1 MKLLMNAFEEYERKW
16 EEELKKLPG
25 RIETVEEALDAIEQ
39 LALNGYK
46 QIKTAEDVSLER
58 VGELYAKISVM
69 RERLINIV
77 YLARLA
83 RRILEKERKGE

>member
-1 MKLLMNAFEEYERKW
+1 MGGFSKV
-16 EEELKKLPG
+16 EEEWERELDKLPG
-25 RIETVEEALDAIEQ
+25 RIETVEQALDAIEQ

-46 QIKTAEDVSLER
+46 QIKAAEDVSMER
-58 VGELYAKISVM
+58 IGELYAKISVM

-83 RRILEKERKGE
+83 RRILEQEKEGE

>member
-16 EEELKKLPG
+16 EEEINKLPG
-25 RIETVEEALDAIEQ
+25 RIETVEQALDAIERI
-39 LALNGYK
+39 ALNGYK

-58 VGELYAKISVM
+58 VGELYAKINVM

-83 RRILEKERKGE
+83 RRILQQERKGE

>member
-1 MKLLMNAFEEYERKW
+1 MKLLMSVFEEYERKW
-16 EEELKKLPG
+16 EEELDKLPEK
-25 RIETVEEALDAIEQ
+25 IETVEQALDAIERI
-39 LALNGYK
+39 ALNGYK

-58 VGELYAKISVM
+58 IGELYAKISIM

-83 RRILEKERKGE
+83 RRILQQEREGE

>member
-1 MKLLMNAFEEYERKW
+1 MSVFEDYERKW
-16 EEELKKLPG
+16 KEELDRLPEKV
-25 RIETVEEALDAIEQ
+25 ETVEQALDAIEQ

-58 VGELYAKISVM
+58 IVELYAKISVM

-83 RRILEKERKGE
+83 RRILEQERRGE

>member
-1 MKLLMNAFEEYERKW
+1 MNPLMSAFSKI
-16 EEELKKLPG
+16 EEEWERELDRLPE
-25 RIETVEEALDAIEQ
+25 RIETVEQALDAIEQ

-58 VGELYAKISVM
+58 IGELLAKISVM
-69 RERLINIV
+69 SERLINIV

-83 RRILEKERKGE
+83 KRILQQKRGE